1 MKIEKV
7 EKLVANSYDKT
18 EYVIHIRNLKL
29 VLNNVLFLKQVHI
42 VIKFNQKAWLKPY
55 IDMTTDLKKKAKNNF
70 GKDFFKL
77 MNNPVFG
84 NRKKDNYLMSEPNY
98 LTAKF
103 FTENL

>member
-42 VIKFNQKAWLKPY
+42 VIKFNQKAWLKPS
-55 IDMTTDLKKKAKNNF
+55 IDMTTDLKKKQKIILEKIF
-70 GKDFFKL
+70 L
-77 MNNPVFG
+77 
-84 NRKKDNYLMSEPNY
+84 S
-98 LTAKF
+98 
-103 FTENL
+103 